1 MFYFRVGQLTNENKA
16 LDDVG
21 CHDGRSSAERYA
33 MDNIMKDHWNKV
45 YSSKE
50 ARELGWHE
58 ESPESTLKLLSK
70 CKLSNGAAILDVGA
84 GETKLIDFLIDSG
97 YTNITVADISDV
109 ALEKLKGR
117 LGKEKSSSV
126 KWVVDDLTNPK
137 YINELKDIA
146 LWHDR
151 AVLHFL
157 LKESQQQTYFATLK
171 KVVQKG
177 GYVIISVFSL
187 EGAKKCSGLDVV
199 NYDQNMLSER
209 LGNDFELIET
219 FDYIYHMPSG
229 NTRPFVYALFQKMG

>member
-1 MFYFRVGQLTNENKA
+1 M
-16 LDDVG
+16 
-21 CHDGRSSAERYA
+21 
-33 MDNIMKDHWNKV
+33 
-45 YSSKE
+45 SKCN
-50 ARELGWHE
+50 
-58 ESPESTLKLLSK
+58 LSK
-70 CKLSNGAAILDVGA
+70 GEDILDVGA
-84 GETKLIDFLIDSG
+84 GATKLIDFLIDSG
-97 YTNITVADISDV
+97 YINITVADISDV

-117 LGKEKSSSV
+117 LGKEKSLSV
-126 KWVVDDLTNPK
+126 KWVVDDLTEPK
-137 YINELKDIA
+137 YINQLKDIA

-177 GYVIISVFSL
+177 GYVIISAFSL
-187 EGAKKCSGLDVV
+187 EGARKCSGLDVV

-229 NTRPFVYALFQKMG
+229 NTRPFIYTLFQKKC